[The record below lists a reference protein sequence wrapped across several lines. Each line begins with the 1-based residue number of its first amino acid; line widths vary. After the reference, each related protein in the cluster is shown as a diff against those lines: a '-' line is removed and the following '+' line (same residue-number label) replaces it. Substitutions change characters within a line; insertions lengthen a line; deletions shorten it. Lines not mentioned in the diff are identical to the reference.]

1 MLSVT
6 LTSPAQTRRF
16 ARALAVLVA
25 PPALITVEG
34 DLGTGKTTLIRELLR
49 ARGVRGAVASP
60 SFTIAQSYRGRGG
73 ERLHHLDLYR
83 LSAGAETEL
92 FAWDD
97 YLGGG
102 ALTFVEWPAAGREAL
117 PPADVRLVL
126 EHRTRTTRDARLW
139 ASPEFEKRLAAGAAQ
154 AGVAV
159 ERAAGEQA
167 TGAGH
172 DAAAA
177 GRPIAGSG
185 AAERGAVDGAA
196 GREAP

>member
-1 MLSVT
+1 M
-6 LTSPAQTRRF
+6 
-16 ARALAVLVA
+16 
-25 PPALITVEG
+25 
-34 DLGTGKTTLIRELLR
+34 LR

-97 YLGGG
+97 YLGGD

-126 EHRTRTTRDARLW
+126 EHRTRTSRDARLW
-139 ASPEFEKRLAAGAAQ
+139 APPALEERLAAGAAA
-154 AGVAV
+154 AGVVV
-159 ERAAGEQA
+159 ERHGVEEP
-167 TGAGH
+167 T
-172 DAAAA
+172 
-177 GRPIAGSG
+177 
-185 AAERGAVDGAA
+185 
-196 GREAP
+196 